1 MSVNMKQA
9 IELNINEGNN
19 YDFSNEAFEE
29 MNKYNDFLLDK
40 SLAKFSKNNLSI
52 TQSSNPTNSSGKSRG
67 AGGCPF
73 LNRSTFRD
81 IETVILP
88 HYEMKNLIFYPYDF
102 FFDLINYKTKDLVN
116 KSKKIR
122 NIPKF
127 IRNTLFLN
135 DDTIKRVRKMNF
147 NQSFIIGE
155 QLKESTEKIYK
166 EGNYYEA
173 LQQYNL
179 IYSLF
184 RWLEFKDKTKEE
196 TLMKDVTKISDMPII
211 DDDVILKRCAVN
223 DPERRRKTNIMNEIK
238 NNGTIDDSISNYSDE
253 DDNKNDNNDKDKDE
267 DEKSNISDNMENKHG
282 DDDDEEESS
291 EGEEEEDDEE
301 EDEKSKGE
309 DDVKEEKK
317 VNKGIKIENKIQKEI
332 IKNNIIEKEIKISPN
347 IKEKPKNKIKEKEV
361 KKEEKKEIK
370 KEVKKEVKKEEKKEE
385 KRLSNKNIS
394 KPKEIKKEK
403 IKQEEEKKNEEK
415 KNDDEDEMEE
425 LYKYD
430 LINFNKTMQLLLKRM
445 GYCYIHLCSFSE
457 AIECFNEAFKYVDD
471 ECPDFYFRRAQAKI
485 YNKGSELK
493 DLKSALGDLNK
504 ALSRKITYHSEIL
517 LREHKL
523 VQELIAKKEEQI
535 CLIPTKL
542 LNNFRYAMN
551 KIKKNNLNI
560 QDYIINNNDLDVTH
574 YMILKEIKEIYF
586 YSIKQLLKKK
596 DHKQFEQKLIEY
608 DNFLEKF
615 YVYDEYY
622 NFDINNIKIDIYRK
636 LNTQQQVD
644 IELLKNSKTLRQL
657 LDEIKYRKCEEIF
670 DNLQINE
677 RMYLQAHRN
686 VMEIQRIE
694 RDIKNGDNLDEDNMN
709 YGGLR
714 MFILIW
720 NKFKNNSLFSYIS
733 QMMKDNFYFFSV
745 SLIVLSLTIL
755 ASQINQKDNTLNK

>member
-267 DEKSNISDNMENKHG
+267 DEKSNISDNMENKDG

-370 KEVKKEVKKEEKKEE
+370 KEVKKEEKKEE

-430 LINFNKTMQLLLKRM
+430 LVNFNKTMQLLLKRM

>member
-9 IELNINEGNN
+9 IELNINESNN

-52 TQSSNPTNSSGKSRG
+52 KQSSNPSNSSDRPRG

-73 LNRSTFRD
+73 LNRNTFRD

-135 DDTIKRVRKMNF
+135 DDSIKRVRKMNF

-184 RWLEFKDKTKEE
+184 RWLEFKDKSKEE

-211 DDDVILKRCAVN
+211 DDDIILKRCAVN

-253 DDNKNDNNDKDKDE
+253 DDNKNDNKDKDIDE
-267 DEKSNISDNMENKHG
+267 EKSNISDNMEDKDK
-282 DDDDEEESS
+282 DDDDGDGDGDNDDDEESS

-309 DDVKEEKK
+309 DDVKKEKK
-317 VNKGIKIENKIQKEI
+317 VNKEKKIENKIQKEI
-332 IKNNIIEKEIKISPN
+332 IKTNVNEKEIKISPN
-347 IKEKPKNKIKEKEV
+347 IKEMPKNQIKEKEV
-361 KKEEKKEIK
+361 KKEEKK
-370 KEVKKEVKKEEKKEE
+370 
-385 KRLSNKNIS
+385 LSNKNIS
-394 KPKEIKKEK
+394 KPKEIKKEEEK
-403 IKQEEEKKNEEK
+403 KNEEKKNEEK
-415 KNDDEDEMEE
+415 KNDDDDEMEE

-457 AIECFNEAFKYVDD
+457 AIQCFNEAFKYVDD

-622 NFDINNIKIDIYRK
+622 NFDINKINIDIYRK

-644 IELLKNSKTLRQL
+644 IELLKNSKTLREL

-677 RMYLQAHRN
+677 RMYMQAHRN

-694 RDIKNGDNLDEDNMN
+694 RDIKSGDNLNDDNMN

-714 MFILIW
+714 MFVLIW
-720 NKFKNNSLFSYIS
+720 NKFINNSIFGYIS
-733 QMMKDNFYFFSV
+733 QLMKDNFYFFSV

-755 ASQINQKDNTLNK
+755 ASQINQKDNTLKK

>member
-9 IELNINEGNN
+9 IELNINESNN

-52 TQSSNPTNSSGKSRG
+52 TQSSNPSNSSGRPKG

-73 LNRSTFRD
+73 LNKNTFRD
-81 IETVILP
+81 IETIILP

-184 RWLEFKDKTKEE
+184 RWLEFKDKSKEE

-223 DPERRRKTNIMNEIK
+223 DPERRRKTNLMNEVK

-253 DDNKNDNNDKDKDE
+253 EDNKDYNNYKNKNEDE
-267 DEKSNISDNMENKHG
+267 NEEKSNISDNMADK
-282 DDDDEEESS
+282 DDDDDEESS

-301 EDEKSKGE
+301 EDEKSKSESKGE
-309 DDVKEEKK
+309 NDVKEEKK
-317 VNKGIKIENKIQKEI
+317 VNKEKEKKIDIEIENKIQEEI
-332 IKNNIIEKEIKISPN
+332 LKNNNIITKAMNINPK
-347 IKEKPKNKIKEKEV
+347 IKEKPKNKVKDKEV
-361 KKEEKKEIK
+361 KKEEKK
-370 KEVKKEVKKEEKKEE
+370 
-385 KRLSNKNIS
+385 STNKNVS

-403 IKQEEEKKNEEK
+403 ETKKEKVKQEEEKKNEEK
-415 KNDDEDEMEE
+415 KNNDDDEEMEE

-485 YNKGSELK
+485 YNKGSNLK
-493 DLKSALGDLNK
+493 DLKNALGDLNK

-596 DHKQFEQKLIEY
+596 DHKEFEKKLIEY

-622 NFDINNIKIDIYRK
+622 NFDVNNINIDIYRK

-644 IELLKNSKTLRQL
+644 VELLKNSKTLREL
-657 LDEIKYRKCEEIF
+657 MDELKYRKCEEIF

-694 RDIKNGDNLDEDNMN
+694 KDIKSDGDALNENNMN

-714 MFILIW
+714 IFVLLW
-720 NKFKNNSLFSYIS
+720 NKFKNNGLFSYMS

-745 SLIVLSLTIL
+745 SIIVLSLTIL

>member
-1 MSVNMKQA
+1 MKQA

>member
-267 DEKSNISDNMENKHG
+267 DEKSNISDNMENKDG
-282 DDDDEEESS
+282 DGEDDDDEESS

-317 VNKGIKIENKIQKEI
+317 INKGIKIENKIQKEI

-347 IKEKPKNKIKEKEV
+347 IIEKPKNKIKEKEV
-361 KKEEKKEIK
+361 KKEEKKE
-370 KEVKKEVKKEEKKEE
+370 EKKEVKKEEKKEE

>member
-1 MSVNMKQA
+1 MKQA
-9 IELNINEGNN
+9 IELNVNESN
-19 YDFSNEAFEE
+19 YDFSKEEFQE
-29 MNKYNDFLLDK
+29 MNKYNEFLLSK
-40 SLAKFSKNNLSI
+40 SLAKFSTNNMSI
-52 TQSSNPTNSSGKSRG
+52 SQIPSASSGSKASKG

-73 LNRSTFRD
+73 LNKHTFRD
-81 IETVILP
+81 IETPILP

-102 FFDLINYKTKDLVN
+102 FFDLINYKNNDLIN

-135 DDTIKRVRKMNF
+135 DETIKRVRKMNF
-147 NQSFIIGE
+147 SQSFIIGE
-155 QLKESTEKIYK
+155 QLKETTEKIYK

-184 RWLEFKDKTKEE
+184 RWLEFKDKTKEQ
-196 TLMKDVTKISDMPII
+196 TLLKDVTKISDMPII

-223 DPERRRKTNIMNEIK
+223 NPERRRKSDLVNNY
-238 NNGTIDDSISNYSDE
+238 NGTIDDSISNYSDE
-253 DDNKNDNNDKDKDE
+253 EEKNNKDDDNKIDA
-267 DEKSNISDNMENKHG
+267 DEKSNISDNFEKNEE
-282 DDDDEEESS
+282 EEESS

-301 EDEKSKGE
+301 EEEKEKNKE
-309 DDVKEEKK
+309 KKKENKKNKNEVKEKQIND
-317 VNKGIKIENKIQKEI
+317 NK
-332 IKNNIIEKEIKISPN
+332 
-347 IKEKPKNKIKEKEV
+347 KEKQINDNKKEKQINDNKKEKQINKKIIKEKEN
-361 KKEEKKEIK
+361 KKDNNIQNN
-370 KEVKKEVKKEEKKEE
+370 
-385 KRLSNKNIS
+385 NKNI
-394 KPKEIKKEK
+394 IKEK
-403 IKQEEEKKNEEK
+403 NTKNEEK
-415 KNDDEDEMEE
+415 KNDDDEMEE

-485 YNKGSELK
+485 YNKASNLS
-493 DLKSALGDLNK
+493 DLKNALGDLNK

-523 VQELIAKKEEQI
+523 VQELISKKEEQI
-535 CLIPTKL
+535 CLIPIKL

-560 QDYIINNNDLDVTH
+560 QDYIINNNELDQTH
-574 YMILKEIKEIYF
+574 YLILKEIKEIYF
-586 YSIKQLLKKK
+586 YSIKQILKKK
-596 DHKQFEQKLIEY
+596 DHILFEKKISEY
-608 DNFLEKF
+608 DSFLEKF
-615 YVYDEYY
+615 FIYEEYY
-622 NFDINNIKIDIYRK
+622 NFDINNINLDIYRK

-644 IELLKNSKTLRQL
+644 VELLKHSKILRDL
-657 LDEIKYRKCEEIF
+657 LDEMKYRKCEEIF

-677 RMYLQAHRN
+677 KMYMQAHRN

-694 RDIKNGDNLDEDNMN
+694 KDIKNGAENNMN
-709 YGGLR
+709 DDNIGGLR
-714 MFILIW
+714 SLRFIW
-720 NKFKNNSLFSYIS
+720 NKIRNNGLIINIS
-733 QMMKDNFYFFSV
+733 QLLRDNFYFLSI
-745 SLIVLSLTIL
+745 SLVILSITII
-755 ASQINQKDNTLNK
+755 ASQVNQKDNTTFKK

>member
-1 MSVNMKQA
+1 
-9 IELNINEGNN
+9 
-19 YDFSNEAFEE
+19 
-29 MNKYNDFLLDK
+29 
-40 SLAKFSKNNLSI
+40 
-52 TQSSNPTNSSGKSRG
+52 
-67 AGGCPF
+67 
-73 LNRSTFRD
+73 
-81 IETVILP
+81 
-88 HYEMKNLIFYPYDF
+88 
-102 FFDLINYKTKDLVN
+102 
-116 KSKKIR
+116 
-122 NIPKF
+122 
-127 IRNTLFLN
+127 
-135 DDTIKRVRKMNF
+135 
-147 NQSFIIGE
+147 
-155 QLKESTEKIYK
+155 
-166 EGNYYEA
+166 
-173 LQQYNL
+173 
-179 IYSLF
+179 
-184 RWLEFKDKTKEE
+184 
-196 TLMKDVTKISDMPII
+196 
-211 DDDVILKRCAVN
+211 
-223 DPERRRKTNIMNEIK
+223 
-238 NNGTIDDSISNYSDE
+238 
-253 DDNKNDNNDKDKDE
+253 
-267 DEKSNISDNMENKHG
+267 
-282 DDDDEEESS
+282 
-291 EGEEEEDDEE
+291 
-301 EDEKSKGE
+301 
-309 DDVKEEKK
+309 
-317 VNKGIKIENKIQKEI
+317 
-332 IKNNIIEKEIKISPN
+332 
-347 IKEKPKNKIKEKEV
+347 
-361 KKEEKKEIK
+361 
-370 KEVKKEVKKEEKKEE
+370 
-385 KRLSNKNIS
+385 
-394 KPKEIKKEK
+394 
-403 IKQEEEKKNEEK
+403 
-415 KNDDEDEMEE
+415 MEE

-457 AIECFNEAFKYVDD
+457 AIQCFNEAFKYVDD

-622 NFDINNIKIDIYRK
+622 NFDINKINIDIYRK

-644 IELLKNSKTLRQL
+644 IELLKNSKTLREL

-677 RMYLQAHRN
+677 RMYMQAHRN

-694 RDIKNGDNLDEDNMN
+694 RDIKSGDNLNDDNMN

-714 MFILIW
+714 MFVLIW
-720 NKFKNNSLFSYIS
+720 NKFINNSIFGYIS
-733 QMMKDNFYFFSV
+733 QLMKDNFYFFSV

-755 ASQINQKDNTLNK
+755 ASQINQKDNTLKK

>member
-1 MSVNMKQA
+1 MKQA
-9 IELNINEGNN
+9 IKLDINESN
-19 YDFSNEAFEE
+19 YDFSKEEFEE
-29 MNKYNDFLLDK
+29 MNKYNDFLLSK
-40 SLAKFSKNNLSI
+40 SLSKFSTNNMSI
-52 TQSSNPTNSSGKSRG
+52 TQIPSSSRKPGAQAG

-73 LNRSTFRD
+73 LNKNTFRD
-81 IETVILP
+81 IETPILP
-88 HYEMKNLIFYPYDF
+88 HYEMKNLIYYPYDF
-102 FFDLINYKTKDLVN
+102 FFDLINYKTNDLIN

-135 DDTIKRVRKMNF
+135 DESIKRVRKMNF
-147 NQSFIIGE
+147 NQSFIVGE
-155 QLKESTEKIYK
+155 QLKEATEKIYK

-196 TLMKDVTKISDMPII
+196 SLLKDVTKISDMPII

-223 DPERRRKTNIMNEIK
+223 NPERRRKADLL
-238 NNGTIDDSISNYSDE
+238 NNNYKETGTIDDSISYNSDE
-253 DDNKNDNNDKDKDE
+253 EEKKKNENKKDKKEESE
-267 DEKSNISDNMENKHG
+267 DEKSNISDNFINRENE
-282 DDDDEEESS
+282 EEESS

-301 EDEKSKGE
+301 EEENEKNK
-309 DDVKEEKK
+309 DNINEKK
-317 VNKGIKIENKIQKEI
+317 TNKN
-332 IKNNIIEKEIKISPN
+332 EIKENNMNSHN
-347 IKEKPKNKIKEKEV
+347 IKEKQKEMKKEIEKNEKNQKIIKEKEKNEILKEN
-361 KKEEKKEIK
+361 KKEE
-370 KEVKKEVKKEEKKEE
+370 
-385 KRLSNKNIS
+385 N
-394 KPKEIKKEK
+394 
-403 IKQEEEKKNEEK
+403 
-415 KNDDEDEMEE
+415 KNDDDEMEE

-430 LINFNKTMQLLLKRM
+430 LLNFNKTMQLLLKRM

-485 YNKGSELK
+485 YNKASTLN
-493 DLKSALGDLNK
+493 DLKNALGDLNK

-523 VQELIAKKEEQI
+523 VQELISKKEEQI
-535 CLIPTKL
+535 CLIPIKL

-560 QDYIINNNDLDVTH
+560 KDYIINNNELDETH
-574 YMILKEIKEIYF
+574 YLILKEIKEIYF
-586 YSIKQLLKKK
+586 FSLKQALKKK
-596 DHKQFEQKLIEY
+596 DHKLFEQKMAEF

-615 YVYDEYY
+615 YIYDEYY
-622 NFDINNIKIDIYRK
+622 NFDINKINIDIYRK

-644 IELLKNSKTLRQL
+644 VELLKHSQTLRDL
-657 LDEIKYRKCEEIF
+657 LNEMKYRKCEEIF

-694 RDIKNGDNLDEDNMN
+694 KDIKKEEEKMIYENNNGS
-709 YGGLR
+709 LR
-714 MFILIW
+714 
-720 NKFKNNSLFSYIS
+720 SFSYIIYKIKHS
-733 QMMKDNFYFFSV
+733 GIYINISHLVRDNFYF
-745 SLIVLSLTIL
+745 LTISL
-755 ASQINQKDNTLNK
+755 VILCITIIGSQMNPTDQTIKK

>member
-267 DEKSNISDNMENKHG
+267 DEKSNISDNMENKDG

-361 KKEEKKEIK
+361 KKEEKKE
-370 KEVKKEVKKEEKKEE
+370 EKKEVKKEEKKEE

>member
-267 DEKSNISDNMENKHG
+267 DEKSNISDNMENKDG
-282 DDDDEEESS
+282 DGEDDDDEESS

-317 VNKGIKIENKIQKEI
+317 INKGIKIENKIQKEI

-361 KKEEKKEIK
+361 KKEEKKE
-370 KEVKKEVKKEEKKEE
+370 EKKEVKKEEKKEE

>member
-267 DEKSNISDNMENKHG
+267 DEKSNISDNMENKDG

-361 KKEEKKEIK
+361 KKEEKKEI
-370 KEVKKEVKKEEKKEE
+370 KKEVKKEEKKEE

>member
-1 MSVNMKQA
+1 MKQA
-9 IELNINEGNN
+9 IELNINESNN

-52 TQSSNPTNSSGKSRG
+52 TQTSSPSNSSNRPRG

-73 LNRSTFRD
+73 LNRNTFRD
-81 IETVILP
+81 IESVILP

-196 TLMKDVTKISDMPII
+196 ALMKDVTKISDMPII

-223 DPERRRKTNIMNEIK
+223 DPEKRRKTDLMKEIK
-238 NNGTIDDSISNYSDE
+238 NNGTIDDSVSNYSDD
-253 DDNKNDNNDKDKDE
+253 DDNKNDNNDKNEDD
-267 DEKSNISDNMENKHG
+267 DEKSNISDNMEER
-282 DDDDEEESS
+282 DDDEESS
-291 EGEEEEDDEE
+291 EEEEEEDDEE
-301 EDEKSKGE
+301 EDEKSKDEE
-309 DDVKEEKK
+309 DAKEERK
-317 VNKGIKIENKIQKEI
+317 VNREKEKGKDKEKIQKEI
-332 IKNNIIEKEIKISPN
+332 IKKNIITKEIKINNN
-347 IKEKPKNKIKEKEV
+347 IKEKQKNKIKEKEI
-361 KKEEKKEIK
+361 KKEEKK
-370 KEVKKEVKKEEKKEE
+370 
-385 KRLSNKNIS
+385 LNYKNIA
-394 KPKEIKKEK
+394 KPKETKKE
-403 IKQEEEKKNEEK
+403 IKQEEKKNEEK
-415 KNDDEDEMEE
+415 KNNDDEEMEE

-485 YNKGSELK
+485 YNKGSDLK
-493 DLKSALGDLNK
+493 DLKNALGDLNK

-586 YSIKQLLKKK
+586 YSIKLLLKKK

-615 YVYDEYY
+615 YIYDEYY
-622 NFDINNIKIDIYRK
+622 NFDINNINIDIYRK

-644 IELLKNSKTLRQL
+644 VELLKHSKTLRDL
-657 LDEIKYRKCEEIF
+657 LDEMKYRKCEEIF

-694 RDIKNGDNLDEDNMN
+694 KDIKSGGDTLNEENMN

-714 MFILIW
+714 MFLLIW
-720 NKFKNNSLFSYIS
+720 NKLKNNSLFSYIS
-733 QMMKDNFYFFSV
+733 QSMKDNFYFFSI
-745 SLIVLSLTIL
+745 SLIILSLTIL